1 MTARRR
7 ITDPGAFFA
16 CAAAIALV
24 VLFLVLPL
32 AEVYAEALSHGLNA
46 VWQAI
51 IDPDA
56 LGALKLTLL
65 IAAIVVPINTI
76 GGLAAAWCIARF
88 DFKGRALLTTLIELP
103 LSVSPVIS
111 GLVWVLLFGA
121 QGWLGPFLAA
131 HDIQIVFAFPG
142 LVLATLFVTFPLVAR
157 QLLPIL
163 QEIGLDE
170 EEAAIT
176 LGATGLGVWWNVTLP
191 NLRWALLQGVLL
203 CNARAMGE
211 FGAVSVVSGHI
222 PGLTNTMPLQ
232 IEALFNGFQA
242 QAAFSVA
249 ALLSLLALLTL
260 AARALIEWRSARPL
274 DAADTAIVPTL
285 MVAAAE

>member
-1 MTARRR
+1 VWR
-7 ITDPGAFFA
+7 
-16 CAAAIALV
+16 AL
-24 VLFLVLPL
+24 
-32 AEVYAEALSHGLNA
+32 
-46 VWQAI
+46 

-56 LGALKLTLL
+56 LSALKLTLL
-65 IAAIVVPINTI
+65 IAAITVPINTI
-76 GGLAAAWCIARF
+76 GGLAASWCIGRF
-88 DFKGRALLTTLIELP
+88 EFTGRGLMTTLIELP

-131 HDIQIVFAFPG
+131 HGIQIVFAFPG

-157 QLLPIL
+157 QLLPVM
-163 QEIGLDE
+163 QAIGIDE

-176 LGATGLGVWWNVTLP
+176 LGASGFGVWWHVTLP

-203 CNARAMGE
+203 CNARSMGE

-232 IEALFNGFQA
+232 IEALFNGFAA

-260 AARALIEWRSARPL
+260 AARALVEWRGARPL
-274 DAADTAIVPTL
+274 PTPIEK
-285 MVAAAE
+285 AER

>member
-1 MTARRR
+1 MSAARRG
-7 ITDPGAFFA
+7 INDPAAWYARAGA
-16 CAAAIALV
+16 ILLV
-24 VLFLVLPL
+24 LLFLVLPL
-32 AEVYAEALSHGLNA
+32 VEVYAEALRDGLGA
-46 VWQAI
+46 VWQAL

-56 LGALKLTLL
+56 VSALKLTLL

-76 GGLAAAWCIARF
+76 GGLAAAWCIGRF
-88 DFKGRALLTTLIELP
+88 DFAGRSLLTTLIELP

-131 HDIQIVFAFPG
+131 HGVQIVFAFPG

-157 QLLPIL
+157 QLLPVL

-170 EEAAIT
+170 EEAATT
-176 LGATGLGVWWNVTLP
+176 LGASGFAVWWNVTLP

-260 AARALIEWRSARPL
+260 GARALVEWRSARPVK
-274 DAADTAIVPTL
+274 A
-285 MVAAAE
+285 

>member
-1 MTARRR
+1 MTPRHR

-16 CAAAIALV
+16 AAAAVALV
-24 VLFLVLPL
+24 VLFLMLPL
-32 AEVYAEALSHGLNA
+32 AEVYSEAFSQGLAA

-56 LGALKLTLL
+56 LGALKLTLM

-88 DFKGRALLTTLIELP
+88 DFTGRSLLTTLIELP

-131 HDIQIVFAFPG
+131 HGILIVFAFPG

-157 QLLPIL
+157 QLLPVM

-176 LGATGLGVWWNVTLP
+176 LGATGFGVWWNVTLP
-191 NLRWALLQGVLL
+191 NLRWRCCKGYCCATPAPWANSAPSRW
-203 CNARAMGE
+203 CPATSPASPTPCRCRSRPCSTA
-211 FGAVSVVSGHI
+211 SR
-222 PGLTNTMPLQ
+222 PRPP
-232 IEALFNGFQA
+232 
-242 QAAFSVA
+242 
-249 ALLSLLALLTL
+249 SLWPPCYPCWPCSPWAP
-260 AARALIEWRSARPL
+260 AP
-274 DAADTAIVPTL
+274 
-285 MVAAAE
+285 